1 MCCGP
6 IGASSLSS
14 RGCAEIRFDDLE
26 IYFYLTLFSSHNTT
40 TNPQSRNT
48 ILSLN
53 TMPQYKSVL
62 DFIYRRVAAEGKA
75 KDGQIQHL
83 LEDFRQKV
91 ESNESRALVRPET
104 LEWLIEYCVWAF
116 YCKLSYPYQDPKLT
130 SLRASRCVH
139 RVPWYRP
146 IPAVPVDSRISC
158 LARADSAPTA
168 DAIQSATLS
177 RLPLERT
184 SRELLPFCTPSQRRS
199 GTRSFG
205 RPPG

>member
-1 MCCGP
+1 V
-6 IGASSLSS
+6 IRSDHRRFRVAVALKFAFAVLKYFFFAS
-14 RGCAEIRFDDLE
+14 
-26 IYFYLTLFSSHNTT
+26 TPFSSNNTT

-53 TMPQYKSVL
+53 TMPQYKSIL

-91 ESNESRALVRPET
+91 ESNESLALVRPET

-116 YCKLSYPYQDPKLT
+116 YCKLFYLYHDPKLT
-130 SLRASRCVH
+130 SSRASRCVH
-139 RVPWYRP
+139 RVPWYRS
-146 IPAVPVDSRISC
+146 IPAVPVSSRISC
-158 LARADSAPTA
+158 VANADSTPAV
-168 DAIQSATLS
+168 DAVQSGILS
-177 RLPLERT
+177 QLPLERT

-205 RPPG
+205 RSPG